1 MRSEKH
7 IELAHGNGGLLM
19 QRLIREVLLKYF
31 PTPELTPLA
40 DAALLTLSQERIAF
54 TTDSYVVNP
63 LLFPGGDI
71 GSLAINGT
79 VNDLSVMGAIPQYLS
94 CALILE
100 EGLELA
106 VLEQILQSM
115 RRSAENAGIKIV
127 TGDTKVVERG
137 AAPRIFINTAGIG
150 LLHPNAPAGNIEVG
164 DKIIISGSIGD
175 HGIAVLSARGEFDLQ
190 MEITSDCAPLNHLI
204 TKVLDSGVKIK
215 FMRDPT
221 RGGLA
226 TVLNEI
232 VRNKN
237 FGIEIIESAIPLKPQ
252 VAEVCEIL
260 GFDPLYI
267 ANEGK
272 VLMVIA
278 EGEAE
283 KTLELLQ
290 QHPLGR
296 DAAIIGEITTAPA
309 GKVIME
315 TRVSGHRIIDM
326 LITDQFPRIC

>member
-1 MRSEKH
+1 MRYEKH
-7 IELAHGNGGLLM
+7 IEMAHGNGGLLM
-19 QRLIREVLLKYF
+19 QRLIGEVLLKYF
-31 PTPELTPLA
+31 SAPELMPLA
-40 DAALLTLSQERIAF
+40 DAALLKVSQERIAF

-63 LLFPGGDI
+63 IFFPGGDI

-100 EGLELA
+100 EGLELT
-106 VLEQILQSM
+106 VLEQILHRM
-115 RRSAENAGIKIV
+115 RCAAENAGIRIV

-137 AAPRIFINTAGIG
+137 AASQIFINTAGIG
-150 LLHPNAPAGNIEVG
+150 ILHPNAPAGEIEIG
-164 DKIIISGSIGD
+164 DKIIINGSIGD
-175 HGIAVLSARGEFDLQ
+175 HGIAVLSARGDFNLQ
-190 MEITSDCAPLNHLI
+190 VEIASDCAPLNDLV

-226 TVLNEI
+226 TVLNEMI
-232 VRNKN
+232 KNKN
-237 FGIEIIESAIPLKPQ
+237 FGIEIFESAIPLKPQ

-272 VLMVIA
+272 VIMVIA
-278 EGEAE
+278 ESEAE
-283 KTLELLQ
+283 QTLQLIK

-296 DAAIIGEITTAPA
+296 DAAIVGEITSAPA

>member
-1 MRSEKH
+1 MRYEKH
-7 IELAHGNGGLLM
+7 IEMAHGNGGLLM
-19 QRLIREVLLKYF
+19 QRLIKEVVLKYF
-31 PTPELTPLA
+31 SAPELMPLA
-40 DAALLTLSQERIAF
+40 DAALLKLSQERIAF

-63 LLFPGGDI
+63 IFFPGGDI

-79 VNDLSVMGAIPQYLS
+79 VNDLSVMGAMPQYLS

-100 EGLELA
+100 EGLELR

-115 RRSAENAGIKIV
+115 RRAAENAGIRIV

-137 AAPRIFINTAGIG
+137 AAAQIFINTTGIG
-150 LLHPNAPAGNIEVG
+150 ILHPNAPAGNIEIG

-175 HGIAVLSARGEFDLQ
+175 HGIAVLSARGEFNLQ
-190 MEITSDCAPLNHLI
+190 VEIASDCAPLNDLI

-226 TVLNEI
+226 TVLNEM
-232 VRNKN
+232 VKNKN
-237 FGIEIIESAIPLKPQ
+237 FGVEIFESAIPLKPQ

-272 VLMVIA
+272 VIMVVDKD
-278 EGEAE
+278 EAE
-283 KTLELLQ
+283 QTLELVK
-290 QHPLGR
+290 QHPIGR
-296 DAAIIGEITTAPA
+296 EAAIIGEITTTPA